1 MEIIDV
7 NIDDPRYSPDQCPTC
22 GPTGGSFSCHD
33 ETYSDREYMV
43 TMYCPTCQTRW
54 QETYVLRSV
63 VVVID

>member
-7 NIDDPRYSPDQCPTC
+7 NIDDPRYSPDECPVC
-22 GPTGGSFSCHD
+22 GPASVAYSCHD

-43 TMYCPTCQTRW
+43 TMYCPTCQTKW